1 MKNKKKF
8 LVIGNPIK
16 HSLSPQLH
24 KYWFGKNKIN
34 SEYKKLKIDQKQI
47 KKILDKIRKK
57 QIEGINVTIPF
68 KNSVIKY
75 LDILEGDA
83 KKTSSVN
90 TIYLRKQKL
99 IGDNTDV
106 YGFAFGILKKI
117 KSKIKAAGI
126 IGAGGVTSS
135 IILALIKKG
144 VRKIYITNRTF
155 SKLKVFK
162 KKFRGI
168 IFPIR
173 WNEHLKVFR
182 EVQILINVSSLGMQG
197 QKDLKFDFSTFN
209 KKINVVDIV
218 YNPENTKFLRD
229 ARRYG
234 HKAFS
239 GLDMF
244 VYQAQKAFY
253 IWNKKKPKITN
264 VIYKK
269 LRKLIND

>member
-168 IFPIR
+168 IFPVR

-197 QKDLKFDFSTFN
+197 QKDLKFDFSIFN

>member
-1 MKNKKKF
+1 MINKKKF

-34 SEYKKLKIDQKQI
+34 AEYKKLKIDQKLI

-90 TIYLRKQKL
+90 TIYLSKQKL

-162 KKFRGI
+162 KKFKGI

-173 WNEHLKVFR
+173 WNEHLKAFKK
-182 EVQILINVSSLGMQG
+182 VQILINVSSLGMQG
-197 QKDLKFDFSTFN
+197 QKDLKFDFSAFN

-234 HKAFS
+234 HKTFS

>member
-24 KYWFGKNKIN
+24 QYWFGKNKIN
-34 SEYKKLKIDQKQI
+34 AEYKKLKIDQKQI

-68 KNSVIKY
+68 KNSVLKY

-90 TIYLRKQKL
+90 TIYLRKQNL

-168 IFPIR
+168 IFPVR

-197 QKDLKFDFSTFN
+197 QKDLKFDFSIFN
-209 KKINVVDIV
+209 NKINVVDIV
-218 YNPENTKFLRD
+218 YNPENTKFLRG

-234 HKAFS
+234 HKTFS

-264 VIYKK
+264 DIYKK

>member
-34 SEYKKLKIDQKQI
+34 AEYKKLKIDQKQI

-90 TIYLRKQKL
+90 TIYLRKQNL

-168 IFPIR
+168 IFPVR

-244 VYQAQKAFY
+244 LYQAQKAFY

-264 VIYKK
+264 DIFKK

>member
-24 KYWFGKNKIN
+24 QYWFGKNKIS

-117 KSKIKAAGI
+117 KSKIK
-126 IGAGGVTSS
+126 VEQ
-135 IILALIKKG
+135 
-144 VRKIYITNRTF
+144 ITID
-155 SKLKVFK
+155 KEGK
-162 KKFRGI
+162 
-168 IFPIR
+168 
-173 WNEHLKVFR
+173 
-182 EVQILINVSSLGMQG
+182 
-197 QKDLKFDFSTFN
+197 FSTKEFN
-209 KKINVVDIV
+209 KN
-218 YNPENTKFLRD
+218 
-229 ARRYG
+229 
-234 HKAFS
+234 S
-239 GLDMF
+239 
-244 VYQAQKAFY
+244 
-253 IWNKKKPKITN
+253 
-264 VIYKK
+264 
-269 LRKLIND
+269 

>member
-57 QIEGINVTIPF
+57 QIEGINVTVPF

-168 IFPIR
+168 IFPVR

>member
-24 KYWFGKNKIN
+24 QYWFGKNKIN
-34 SEYKKLKIDQKQI
+34 AEYKKLKIDQKQI

-168 IFPIR
+168 IFPVR

-182 EVQILINVSSLGMQG
+182 QVQILINVSSLGMQG

-264 VIYKK
+264 IIYKK

>member
-34 SEYKKLKIDQKQI
+34 AEYKKLKIDQKQI

-135 IILALIKKG
+135 IIIALIKKG

-168 IFPIR
+168 IFPVR

>member
-34 SEYKKLKIDQKQI
+34 AEYKKLKIDQKQI

-162 KKFRGI
+162 KKFGGI
-168 IFPIR
+168 IFPVR

-197 QKDLKFDFSTFN
+197 QKDLKFDFSIFN

>member
-16 HSLSPQLH
+16 HSLSPNLH
-24 KYWFGKNKIN
+24 QYWFDKNKIN
-34 SEYKKLKIDQKQI
+34 SEYKKLKTDHRQI
-47 KKILDKIRKK
+47 KEILNKIRKK

-68 KNSVIKY
+68 KNHVIKY

-90 TIYLRKQKL
+90 TIYLRKKKL

-117 KSKIKAAGI
+117 KTKIKAAGI

-155 SKLKVFK
+155 SKLKVIKQKFK
-162 KKFRGI
+162 GM

-173 WNEHLKVFR
+173 WNDHLKVFN
-182 EVQILINVSSLGMQG
+182 EV
-197 QKDLKFDFSTFN
+197 QKDLKFDFSIFD

-218 YNPENTKFLRD
+218 YNPENTRFLRD
-229 ARRYG
+229 ARKNG
-234 HKAFS
+234 HKIFS

-244 VYQAQKAFY
+244 IYQAQKAFY
-253 IWNKKKPKITN
+253 IWNKKKPKVTN
-264 VIYKK
+264 VVYKK
-269 LRKLIND
+269 LRKIIND

>member
-34 SEYKKLKIDQKQI
+34 AEYKKLKIDQKQI

-168 IFPIR
+168 IFPVR
-173 WNEHLKVFR
+173 WNEHSKVFR

-197 QKDLKFDFSTFN
+197 QKDLKFDFSIFN

>member
-34 SEYKKLKIDQKQI
+34 AEYKKLKIDQKQI

-168 IFPIR
+168 IFPVR

-264 VIYKK
+264 DIFKK

>member
-34 SEYKKLKIDQKQI
+34 AEYKKLKIDQKQI

-106 YGFAFGILKKI
+106 YGFVFGILKKI

-168 IFPIR
+168 IFPVR

-197 QKDLKFDFSTFN
+197 QKDLKFDFSIFN

-253 IWNKKKPKITN
+253 IWNKKKPKITK

>member
-34 SEYKKLKIDQKQI
+34 AEYKKLKIDQKQI

-168 IFPIR
+168 IFPVR
-173 WNEHLKVFR
+173 WNEHLKAFKK
-182 EVQILINVSSLGMQG
+182 VQILINVSSLGMQG
-197 QKDLKFDFSTFN
+197 QKDLKFDFSAFN

>member
-24 KYWFGKNKIN
+24 QYWFGKNKIN
-34 SEYKKLKIDQKQI
+34 AEYKKLKIDQKQI

-162 KKFRGI
+162 KKFKGI

-173 WNEHLKVFR
+173 WNEYLKEFR
-182 EVQILINVSSLGMQG
+182 EVQILINVSSLGMKG
-197 QKDLKFDFSTFN
+197 QKDLKFDFSIFN

-264 VIYKK
+264 DIYKK

>member
-34 SEYKKLKIDQKQI
+34 AEYKKLKIDQKQI

-90 TIYLRKQKL
+90 TIYLRKQNL

-162 KKFRGI
+162 KKFKGI

-253 IWNKKKPKITN
+253 IWNKKKPKIKN

>member
-34 SEYKKLKIDQKQI
+34 FEYKKLKIDQKQI

-117 KSKIKAAGI
+117 KSKIKVAGI

-144 VRKIYITNRTF
+144 VNKIYITNRTF

-162 KKFRGI
+162 QKFKGI

-173 WNEHLKVFR
+173 RNEYLKVLR

-197 QKDLKFDFSTFN
+197 QKDLKFDFSIFN

-218 YNPENTKFLRD
+218 YNPENTRFLKD
-229 ARRYG
+229 ARRNG
-234 HKAFS
+234 HKTFS

-264 VIYKK
+264 DIYKK

>member
-34 SEYKKLKIDQKQI
+34 AEYKKLKIDQKQI

-168 IFPIR
+168 IFPVR

-182 EVQILINVSSLGMQG
+182 EVQILINVSSLGMKG
-197 QKDLKFDFSTFN
+197 QKDFKFDFSAFN

>member
-24 KYWFGKNKIN
+24 QYWFGKNKIN
-34 SEYKKLKIDQKQI
+34 AEYKKLKIDQKQI

-117 KSKIKAAGI
+117 KSKIRVAGI

-162 KKFRGI
+162 QKFKGI

-173 WNEHLKVFR
+173 GNEYLEVFR

-197 QKDLKFDFSTFN
+197 QKDLKFDFSIFN

-264 VIYKK
+264 DIYKK

>member
-24 KYWFGKNKIN
+24 KYWLGKNKIN
-34 SEYKKLKIDQKQI
+34 AEYKKLKIDQKQI

-90 TIYLRKQKL
+90 TIYLRKQNL

-162 KKFRGI
+162 KKFKGI